1 MILIVSGILVIL
13 GLIGLI
19 FLDKENYLKSICACI
34 LFFTI
39 FFGFIIFG
47 TSIPVDKD
55 KKTID
60 FEFEKF
66 QNCVIVLVPDKKYV
80 ELFDNIE
87 LYNSSKDGIKVY
99 WIEDYNSYGRVINE
113 YIIVE
118 GKNFKLEG
126 EEHVK

>member
-1 MILIVSGILVIL
+1 MILIVSGVLVIL

-19 FLDKENYLKSICACI
+19 FLGKENYLKSICAFI

-39 FFGFIIFG
+39 FFGFIIFE
-47 TSIPVDKD
+47 TSIPVDKN

-66 QNCVIVLVPDKKYV
+66 QNCVIILVPDKKYV

-87 LYNSSKDGIKVY
+87 LYNSSKGKIKVY
-99 WIEDYNSYGRVINE
+99 
-113 YIIVE
+113 
-118 GKNFKLEG
+118 
-126 EEHVK
+126 